1 MLEIFNLDW
10 AASVTQVSCNNVHSP
25 FLSIFHFTI
34 PFHIPVQQL
43 ESPIWTLVWGS
54 PETAMNTKQN
64 LNRAWLLPALI
75 CFHVDLSPKLLL
87 LLHTQH
93 CSTQK
98 SIRQDHSQD
107 KSNLVARIWWS
118 AGVPGDK
125 ASWLVEDWGWA
136 IKAGTRAT
144 QSTLPA
150 GPTSTVTVLYV
161 DSVPSQKDC
170 LDFFWT

>member
-1 MLEIFNLDW
+1 MYIHPSF
-10 AASVTQVSCNNVHSP
+10 P
-25 FLSIFHFTI
+25 FSIP
-34 PFHIPVQQL
+34 PFHSMF
-43 ESPIWTLVWGS
+43 SPAIRVTHLDISLTEDHQRLRWAHNKTLTEHGS
-54 PETAMNTKQN
+54 QHRYASMQTCLWNCFCFYTHNTVALKSLSGKITPKTN
-64 LNRAWLLPALI
+64 LTLLPE
-75 CFHVDLSPKLLL
+75 FDG
-87 LLHTQH
+87 
-93 CSTQK
+93 
-98 SIRQDHSQD
+98 R
-107 KSNLVARIWWS
+107 

-161 DSVPSQKDC
+161 DSVPSQKYC